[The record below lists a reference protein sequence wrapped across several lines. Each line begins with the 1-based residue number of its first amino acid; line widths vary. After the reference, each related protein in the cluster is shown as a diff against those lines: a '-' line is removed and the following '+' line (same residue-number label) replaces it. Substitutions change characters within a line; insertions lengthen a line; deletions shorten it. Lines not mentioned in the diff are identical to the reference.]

1 MELDEE
7 TIKATWSKDENGNPE
22 FFIINEALMKKL
34 CILGENVEPCF
45 EGSQITS
52 FSLVVDKSFENKLF
66 AMIGELKELLTEG
79 GKKVFNTYAVEIGDA
94 LWSALY
100 AYIEKTYP
108 DGENMWCSKY
118 SIDGVFEEEGQKFAI
133 LFDRTEMKY
142 YRLDFSLTEAE
153 GFSAAAELVEV
164 TKTYTPAEQ
173 AQFAAEEV
181 EEFISNYIQV
191 KTDEQ
196 NQNNNEDKIE
206 EINFSVE
213 EAPEYI
219 ELQNQYNELFAQ
231 VDSFKNNIEELNAQI
246 ETLNNELNTLREFK
260 KSVDHEKKMAKIA
273 EFYMLSDEDKKDVI
287 ENIDTYSLDDIEA
300 KLSVI
305 CFRNKVSFTSEDDD
319 DNPANGPT
327 TFSLEEDLDDDSST
341 PAWVKAALNVAKN
354 MNN

>member
-7 TIKATWSKDENGNPE
+7 TIDATWSKDENGNPE

-133 LFDRTEMKY
+133 LFDRVEMKY

-191 KTDEQ
+191 KTDE
-196 NQNNNEDKIE
+196 
-206 EINFSVE
+206 
-213 EAPEYI
+213 
-219 ELQNQYNELFAQ
+219 
-231 VDSFKNNIEELNAQI
+231 
-246 ETLNNELNTLREFK
+246 
-260 KSVDHEKKMAKIA
+260 
-273 EFYMLSDEDKKDVI
+273 
-287 ENIDTYSLDDIEA
+287 
-300 KLSVI
+300 
-305 CFRNKVSFTSEDDD
+305 
-319 DNPANGPT
+319 
-327 TFSLEEDLDDDSST
+327 
-341 PAWVKAALNVAKN
+341 
-354 MNN
+354 